1 MDKFYLM
8 RKELNIA
15 RRFTDKAFTSDQFAE
30 LNEAE
35 QDYIKRNSITI
46 ENYIFNKIKEKV
58 NLQKTVKLDSRKKKN
73 IEETVDKKIIQK
85 IDSINK
91 LKETAIST
99 LTERFNQLSEANESN
114 LKESQLESAD
124 TKLEKWYDKKL
135 AKINEKYD
143 SQIQEIKDSRNEQIF
158 DLALKEIQ
166 KEAKS
171 IIKEVLANPH
181 AKYKNEF
188 SKAIK
193 NIYIDYMYSTIENT
207 SGRTYRNNKIVDMTY
222 AVLTHETTADK
233 MLNPGG
239 FDQQKKMGYM
249 VAAFKNP
256 ANKYTWEKLQ
266 AMSISELKDACY
278 TEKNLSFIDTHVQ
291 FYKQNSAAGQIL
303 GMFAVQKVAHAVL
316 ESNGYLLNVNA
327 ICKLG
332 GRQPFTIAGMEFGG
346 YMEFDMKY
354 NNKNELIGKILG
366 SLVASAADAVKDP
379 ILNLM
384 NINGQTANVLNTLIR
399 LGMSFEN
406 AALLL
411 SNNAISEALEEY
423 NTKNLTDFV
432 RLNDIIE
439 KRKQALADKYKI
451 EEDSQINTEELTL
464 NELINGLKSNLSEAE
479 KAAIDYKVLKAYQ
492 RIQSIADAMRGPTY
506 ATRFNSISNAVGPL
520 IIDNLIMEHKMQNFS
535 EHILQRKTS
544 YKTTAGTNIKLG
556 DLIFNGE
563 FEEVLTP
570 ELANKLIADGVLAQ
584 EYYNEPISIS
594 MDDIFNAHPILR
606 EFSKAP
612 AIANELFGNMPANS
626 KIFRNVLNFLDE
638 DLQNI
643 IYGDRKLLSTLS
655 DFFQSYLL
663 VASGV
668 INSKDLKAFIEAFP
682 KVFNDRGYK
691 TKYAD
696 NPLIAAIKLD
706 TIKVNKK
713 TGQKRA
719 VLKIDTTGM
728 TPQQKEKLMS
738 GWIDLHKVD
747 PKLSESLFK
756 YNFFRTGIGFSP
768 KSFMGLVPV
777 FVKEKL
783 KGYNDTFK
791 NLPTVDPE
799 LVIDQFIRNNWDNNK
814 LVPRKKDLKY
824 RTLSDTSIEITDAQ
838 GIKSI
843 EKSPYIKIKIG
854 NQDVMFKRRF
864 LVEGRAIYDLVSPL
878 GNNKEY
884 LEISTD
890 EIAVGLNTPTIAIE
904 QNDNTDISENTP
916 QQVDLDIPSE
926 ATPTIEEQQA
936 LSEDIIAAY
945 MTKGRDKESAITK
958 IKSFK
963 DRTEADK
970 AGWKSGIKG
979 FLRNR
984 YTELGIKFDEA
995 KLEKDFK
1002 SMC

>member
-8 RKELNIA
+8 RKEINIT
-15 RRFTDKAFTSDQFAE
+15 RRFTDKQYTPEQFAE
-30 LNEAE
+30 LNEVE
-35 QDYIKRNSITI
+35 QDYIRRNTNTVANHIYNEI
-46 ENYIFNKIKEKV
+46 RKQR
-58 NLQKTVKLDSRKKKN
+58 NLQKDIKLSDKEKAAIESKVDAEISESIDFYNKKKEAEIADLTERYN
-73 IEETVDKKIIQK
+73 QLQEANEE
-85 IDSINK
+85 K
-91 LKETAIST
+91 LKEA
-99 LTERFNQLSEANESN
+99 QLDKADEKLDKWYE
-114 LKESQLESAD
+114 KQLNKINSKYD
-124 TKLEKWYDKKL
+124 TK
-135 AKINEKYD
+135 I
-143 SQIQEIKDSRNEQIF
+143 SEIRESRSSRIF
-158 DLALKEIQ
+158 DAALQSVQKEVKEII
-166 KEAKS
+166 KS
-171 IIKEVLANPH
+171 VLANPH
-181 AKYKNEF
+181 AKV
-188 SKAIK
+188 SGALAQAIK
-193 NIYIDYMYSTIENT
+193 NAYIDYMYSTIEET
-207 SGRTYRNNKIVDMTY
+207 EGRIYRNNKIVDMSY
-222 AVLTHETTADK
+222 AVLTHESTADK
-233 MLNPGG
+233 ILNPGG

-256 ANKYTWEKLQ
+256 ANNYTWKELQ
-266 AMSISELKDACY
+266 SMSISELKDACY

-316 ESNGYLLNVNA
+316 ESNGYLLNVDA

-332 GRQPFTIAGMEFGG
+332 DGQTFTIAGMKFGG
-346 YMEFDMKY
+346 DMEFDMKY

-384 NINGQTANVLNTLIR
+384 NINSQTANVLNTLVR
-399 LGMSFEN
+399 LGMSFED

-411 SNNAISEALEEY
+411 SQNAISEALEEY
-423 NTKNLTDFV
+423 NTENLTNFV

-464 NELINGLKSNLSEAE
+464 DELVNGLKSNLSEVE

-520 IIDNLIMEHKMQNFS
+520 IIDNLIMERKMQNFS
-535 EHILQRKTS
+535 EHILQRKTA
-544 YKTTAGTNIKLG
+544 YKTTAGTNIRLG

-563 FEEVLTP
+563 FEEILTP
-570 ELANKLIADGVLAQ
+570 ELANKLVANGVLTQ
-584 EYYNEPISIS
+584 EYYNEPIS
-594 MDDIFNAHPILR
+594 MDDVFKAHPILR

-612 AIANELFGNMPANS
+612 VIADELFGNMPANS
-626 KIFRNVLNFLDE
+626 NIFRNILDSLNE

-706 TIKVNKK
+706 TIIVNKK

-728 TPQQKEKLMS
+728 TPQQKEKLMN

-783 KGYNDTFK
+783 KGYNDTFRS
-791 NLPTVDPE
+791 LPTVDPE

-814 LVPRKKDLKY
+814 LVPRKKGLKY
-824 RTLSDTSIEITDAQ
+824 KTLSDTSIEITDAQ

-843 EKSPYIKIKIG
+843 KKSPYIKIKIG

-864 LVEGRAIYDLVSPL
+864 LVEGKAIYDLVSPL

-926 ATPTIEEQQA
+926 VTSTIEEQQA

-945 MTKGRDKESAITK
+945 MTKGRDKESAIAK

-970 AGWKSGIKG
+970 ASWKSGIKG

-995 KLEKDFK
+995 KLEEDFK